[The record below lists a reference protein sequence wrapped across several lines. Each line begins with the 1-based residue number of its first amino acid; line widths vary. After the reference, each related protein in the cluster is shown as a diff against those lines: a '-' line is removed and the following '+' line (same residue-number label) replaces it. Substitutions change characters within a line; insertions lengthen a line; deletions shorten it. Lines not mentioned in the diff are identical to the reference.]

1 MLHGNFFNPFLKND
15 ALFTTGCLHFPAHV
29 PLQRSVQVLPNPR
42 PAPFNP
48 PACYETVVFE
58 PAGDH
63 GIFLPPGTGFLL
75 IRFTAFLIQ
84 VCSNIASVVNPR
96 EFGGR
101 LSKVSVN
108 VLELGLAGW
117 NVPVCDRSWS
127 ECFLERCLGFFPSP
141 DKICLVFSNYGYVVG
156 MIQSVK
162 LVRWT
167 VRKIRCFWCLKG
179 LGFFSSAFLI
189 CLLCM

>member
-1 MLHGNFFNPFLKND
+1 MHSSLQDVFTFLP
-15 ALFTTGCLHFPAHV
+15 TCHFKEVFKSYLTP
-29 PLQRSVQVLPNPR
+29 VLPRLIFLPVN
-42 PAPFNP
+42 
-48 PACYETVVFE
+48 ETVVFE

-75 IRFTAFLIQ
+75 ISFTAFLIQ

-101 LSKVSVN
+101 RSKVSVN

-117 NVPVCDRSWS
+117 NVPVCDCSCS
-127 ECFLERCLGFFPSP
+127 ECFLGRCLGFFPSP

-156 MIQSVK
+156 MIQSVN
-162 LVRWT
+162 
-167 VRKIRCFWCLKG
+167 
-179 LGFFSSAFLI
+179 
-189 CLLCM
+189 

>member
-1 MLHGNFFNPFLKND
+1 MLFATWEFFNPFLKND
-15 ALFTTGCLHFPAHV
+15 ALFTTGRLHFPARV

-48 PACYETVVFE
+48 AAGYETVVFE
-58 PAGDH
+58 HSGDH

-84 VCSNIASVVNPR
+84 VCSNIASVVNTR

-108 VLELGLAGW
+108 VSGVGLA
-117 NVPVCDRSWS
+117 
-127 ECFLERCLGFFPSP
+127 
-141 DKICLVFSNYGYVVG
+141 
-156 MIQSVK
+156 
-162 LVRWT
+162 
-167 VRKIRCFWCLKG
+167 RKNTRP
-179 LGFFSSAFLI
+179 
-189 CLLCM
+189 LL